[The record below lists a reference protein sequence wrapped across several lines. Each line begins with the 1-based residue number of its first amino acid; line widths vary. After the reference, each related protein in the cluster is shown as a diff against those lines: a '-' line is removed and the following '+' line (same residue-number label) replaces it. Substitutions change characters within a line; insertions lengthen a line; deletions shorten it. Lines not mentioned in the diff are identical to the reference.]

1 MSDIKQSAADLIGKT
16 PLLQANNYAKK
27 KGIED
32 VVILT
37 KLEYL
42 NPAGSVKDR
51 IALAMIEDAEKSGK
65 LKPGATIIEPTSGNT
80 GIGLASVAAA
90 KGYRAILTLPDTMS
104 VERRN
109 LLKAY
114 GAELVLTEGAKGMK
128 GAIAKADELAKEIPG
143 SVILGQFVNP
153 ANPAVHKATTG
164 PEIWE
169 QTDGKVDIFV
179 AGVGTGGTVTGVG
192 EYLKSQNPDVQ
203 IVAVE
208 PATSPVLS
216 EGKSGAHKIQGIGA
230 GFVPDVLNTKVYD
243 EVLPIENEDAFA
255 EGKEFAV
262 SEGVLVGISSGAAL
276 KAATILAQRPENKGK
291 TIVALLPDSG
301 DRYLSTPLFADN

>member
-1 MSDIKQSAADLIGKT
+1 MAQGNYEESALELIGGT
-16 PLLQANNYAKK
+16 PILKLNGYAKK
-27 KGIED
+27 AGINNAT
-32 VVILT
+32 ILA

-51 IALAMIEDAEKSGK
+51 IALAMIEDAEAKGI

-80 GIGLASVAAA
+80 GIGLAAVAAA
-90 KGYRAILTLPDTMS
+90 KGYKAILTLPDTMS

-128 GAIAKADELAKEIPG
+128 GAIAKAEELNQQIEG

-153 ANPAVHKATTG
+153 ANPAVHRATTG

-192 EYLKSQNPDVQ
+192 EYLKSRNPNVK

-208 PATSPVLS
+208 PATSPRTFQRN
-216 EGKSGAHKIQGIGA
+216 AR
-230 GFVPDVLNTKVYD
+230 T
-243 EVLPIENEDAFA
+243 
-255 EGKEFAV
+255 
-262 SEGVLVGISSGAAL
+262 
-276 KAATILAQRPENKGK
+276 AQ
-291 TIVALLPDSG
+291 DSG
-301 DRYLSTPLFADN
+301 YWGRIYSPIH